1 MDFLIYF
8 DTRFFICRD
17 IDEDDI
23 YVTLD
28 EAAAYV
34 MQELHM
40 ERDRAKQFVLTVDL
54 NGDGL
59 VSSVELVTLRD
70 RIKDMQVSFKKYF
83 VQCMWLLGLA
93 VMDFEPKDSESEYKI
108 VARFFLRFRRRIF
121 N

>member
-1 MDFLIYF
+1 MFDRSTSSFSSDFKSPSF
-8 DTRFFICRD
+8 DTGFFICRD

-70 RIKDMQVSFKKYF
+70 RIKDM
-83 VQCMWLLGLA
+83 
-93 VMDFEPKDSESEYKI
+93 
-108 VARFFLRFRRRIF
+108 
-121 N
+121 